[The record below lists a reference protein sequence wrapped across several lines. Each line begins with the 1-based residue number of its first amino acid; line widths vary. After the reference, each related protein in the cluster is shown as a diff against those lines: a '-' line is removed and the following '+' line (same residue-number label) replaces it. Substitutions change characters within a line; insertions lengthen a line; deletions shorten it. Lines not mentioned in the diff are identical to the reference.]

1 MKITVLDAK
10 TLGSDSD
17 LTLFEKYGDVDVYE
31 TTGANQT
38 LERVKHSDI
47 IITNKVIIDKTVMD
61 NCEKLKLICI
71 AATGMNNVDLAYAKE
86 KNIRVTN
93 VAGYSTKSVT
103 QHTFAMAFYLLEQLK
118 YYDDFVKSGKWAQN
132 KIFTNIDKPF
142 YEISGKKWGIIG
154 MGTIG
159 QSVAN
164 VATAF
169 GCQVQYYSTSGN
181 NTNQPYTQMHLNEL
195 LQSSDVIS
203 IHAPLNDQTKNLI
216 TRNELNLLKQD
227 AIILNLGRGG
237 IINEEDLAAALD
249 NKRFYAALDVTA
261 SEPLAQDSALMGLQH
276 PERLL
281 ITPHNAWASIEA
293 RKVLLQG
300 IEKNIK
306 DYIRDHTL

>member
-1 MKITVLDAK
+1 MKITILDAK

-17 LTLFEKYGDVDVYE
+17 LTIFEKYGDVTVFE
-31 TTGANQT
+31 TTFANQT
-38 LERVKHSDI
+38 IERVKDSDI

-61 NCEKLKLICI
+61 SCEKLKLICI
-71 AATGMNNVDLAYAKE
+71 AATGMNNVDLTYAKE

-118 YYDDFVKSGKWAQN
+118 YYDDFVKSGKWAEN

-154 MGTIG
+154 MGAIG
-159 QSVAN
+159 QSVAG

-169 GCQVQYYSTSGN
+169 GCQVQYYSTSGKN
-181 NTNQPYTQMHLNEL
+181 ADQPYTQLHLNEL
-195 LQSSDVIS
+195 LQTSDIIS
-203 IHAPLNDQTKNLI
+203 IHAPLNEQTKNLI
-216 TRNELNLLKQD
+216 ARNELSRIKED

-237 IINEEDLAAALD
+237 IINEEDLASALET
-249 NKRFYAALDVTA
+249 KRFYAGIDVTA
-261 SEPLAQDSALMGLQH
+261 SEPLAKDAPLMRLQNK
-276 PERLL
+276 ERLL
-281 ITPHNAWASIEA
+281 ITPHNAWASVEA